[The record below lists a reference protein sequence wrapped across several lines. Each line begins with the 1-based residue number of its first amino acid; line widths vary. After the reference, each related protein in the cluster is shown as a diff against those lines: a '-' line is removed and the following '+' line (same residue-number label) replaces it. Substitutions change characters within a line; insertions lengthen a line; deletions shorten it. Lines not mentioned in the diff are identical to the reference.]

1 MKKLTFVLIISCAIL
16 IQPAFADPNKRAI
29 SYLTSWGL
37 PENAPKLIED
47 SKVDILLLSFGRWDE
62 GGEIHMS
69 DNMITPPTSTD
80 LSWIPQAYL
89 TWTKFKFDNPNK
101 KVMVAFGGQN
111 YEAIWSHLAT
121 PDSRERIAQN
131 LVNLLNQN
139 YPVFKKAEG
148 QNQYRQVG
156 TVQLDGID
164 FDFEKGA
171 RLTLDENANLL
182 DLTKRV
188 RQKMASLSGTK
199 LLSLTTYH
207 VGADPLECSNP
218 TVVQN
223 CSYIE
228 PARSNHHGEVLQI
241 LKEGKNIFDFF
252 NVMAYDAGPNFKY
265 DVAMKNYARVIENPS
280 KVVLGTTINSQ
291 WGPAGNF
298 VESRTN
304 NIERARWQA
313 RNNYGGFFVWALGS
327 NNQAMPFVEQ
337 VKYINEMIDAANG
350 ASRSN

>member
-1 MKKLTFVLIISCAIL
+1 MKKLTIALITSCAIL
-16 IQPAFADPNKRAI
+16 MQPAFGAPTNNRAI

-37 PENAPKLIED
+37 PAQAEKEIAR
-47 SKVDILLLSFGRWDE
+47 SKVDILLLSFGQWNARGD
-62 GGEIHMS
+62 IQIS
-69 DNMITPPTSTD
+69 DNMITAPTD
-80 LSWIPQAYL
+80 AYWISPAYL
-89 TWTKFKFDNPNK
+89 TWTQFKLDNPNK
-101 KVMVAFGGQN
+101 KVLVAFGGQT

-121 PDSRERIAQN
+121 PESRERIAQN

-148 QNQYRQVG
+148 QSQYRQVG
-156 TVQLDGID
+156 TIQLDGID

-171 RLTLDENANLL
+171 RLTLEENANLL
-182 DLTKRV
+182 DLAKRV
-188 RQKMASLSGTK
+188 RQKMANLSGTK

-218 TVVQN
+218 SVVQN

-228 PARSNHHGEVLQI
+228 PARSSHHGEVLQI
-241 LKEGKNIFDFF
+241 LKDGKNIFDFF

-265 DVAMKNYARVIENPS
+265 DVAMKNYVRVIENPS
-280 KVVLGTTINSQ
+280 KVVLGITINSQ

-298 VESRTN
+298 VESRAN
-304 NIERARWQA
+304 NIERAKWQA

-327 NNQAMPFVEQ
+327 NNQGIQFAEQ
-337 VKYINEMIDAANG
+337 VDYINTMIAAANET
-350 ASRSN
+350 RSSN